1 MARSS
6 FTIFHRSGDVSAAR
20 RRYGQGMTAAASFTR
35 DAVADLVDKISPSLV
50 RIDAGHR
57 FGGTGTAW
65 SDDLV
70 VTASHVVER
79 EDDIEL
85 GLDGDRTIKAKLVG
99 RDETTNLAVLRA
111 ESKLVPASF
120 RALDGLR
127 VGHFVVAVARPGKT
141 VRASFGIVST
151 LGAEFQTRPGAR
163 IARWLETDADIPAGW
178 SGGVLLD
185 LDGRAL
191 GLNNR
196 GVVRQAHLTIP
207 HVTLERVVGE
217 LVAHGK
223 VRRGYLGVG
232 VHRVE
237 LPGPIAGA
245 AGHATGALVHAVEP
259 KSHAETAGILLGDVI
274 VSIDGTNVESPW
286 GLASVLRD
294 KVDLEVT
301 IQVVRAGKI
310 ETLKART

>member
-1 MARSS
+1 
-6 FTIFHRSGDVSAAR
+6 
-20 RRYGQGMTAAASFTR
+20 MTAASFSR

-57 FGGTGTAW
+57 FGGTGTVW

-79 EDDIEL
+79 DDDIVL
-85 GLDGDRTIKAKLVG
+85 GLDGEKTAKATLVG
-99 RDETTNLAVLRA
+99 RDETTNIAVLR
-111 ESKLVPASF
+111 SDTKLPPAAF
-120 RALDGLR
+120 RNLDGVR

-151 LGAEFQTRPGAR
+151 LGSEFQTRPGAR
-163 IARWLETDADIPAGW
+163 IARWLETDADIAAGW

-185 LDGRAL
+185 LDGKAL
-191 GLNNR
+191 GVNNR
-196 GVVRQAHLTIP
+196 GLVRHAHLTIP
-207 HVTLERVVGE
+207 HVTVERVVTE

-237 LPGPIAGA
+237 LPEAIAKA
-245 AGHATGALVHAVEP
+245 VGHESGALVHAVEP
-259 KSHAETAGILLGDVI
+259 KSHAETAGILLGDVL
-274 VSIDGTNVESPW
+274 VAVDGAKVESPW

-294 KVDLEVT
+294 KVDVEVT
-301 IQVVRAGKI
+301 LQLVRAGKI
-310 ETLKART
+310 ESLKART